1 MHESFVS
8 YRSFFYLKV
17 ALGLCTLAILAY
29 ALHDPADPPNG
40 GSWLGYTLGGLGA
53 ALIGWLAWFGVRRRS
68 YGGNT
73 SMVSAWL
80 SAHIY
85 LGSTLIV
92 ITTLHSGFQLGWNVH
107 TLAYVLTFLVVVTGF
122 YGLYTY
128 VAYPAAMT
136 ANRGGMTREQMI
148 AEVAELD
155 RECLQ
160 LADQVSQDAHK
171 VVLKSIEETVLGGSV
186 LEQLFGDPAR
196 RSSTQMLAQGL
207 DDIRKKIEARVAR
220 EIPDLQQVQNTEMT
234 AIGFLAG
241 QVMSEGAGPERLE
254 KIRRLFDLITRKRA
268 LVERIQ
274 RDIQYQAR
282 LQCWLYAHVPLTVG
296 LLVALTTHVL
306 SVFFYW

>member
-8 YRSFFYLKV
+8 YRNFFYLKV
-17 ALGLCTLAILAY
+17 ALGLCALAILAY
-29 ALHDPADPPNG
+29 ALHSPADPPNG
-40 GSWLGYTLGGLGA
+40 GTWLGYTLGTLGA
-53 ALIGWLAWFGVRRRS
+53 GLIGWLAWFGVRKRR

-73 SMVSAWL
+73 TLVSAWL

-85 LGSTLIV
+85 LGGALIV
-92 ITTLHSGFQLGWNVH
+92 IATLHSGFQLGWNVH
-107 TLAYVLTFLVVVTGF
+107 TLAYALTLLVVVTGL

-128 VAYPAAMT
+128 VAYPGAMT

-148 AEVAELD
+148 AEIAELD

-160 LADQVSQDAHK
+160 LADQVSQEAHQ
-171 VVLKSIEETVLGGSV
+171 VVLRSIEETVLGGSA

-196 RSSTQMLAQGL
+196 RSASQKLSQGL
-207 DDIRKKIEARVAR
+207 DDIRRKLEARIAR
-220 EIPDLQQVQNTEMT
+220 EIPDLAQVQNTEMT

-241 QVMSEGAGPERLE
+241 QVMSDGAGPERLE
-254 KIRRLFDLITRKRA
+254 RIRRLFDLITRKRA
-268 LVERIQ
+268 LVERVQ

-282 LQCWLYAHVPLTVG
+282 LQWWLYAHVPLTVG
-296 LLVALTTHVL
+296 LLVALVTHIL

>member
-8 YRSFFYLKV
+8 YRNFFYLKV
-17 ALGLCTLAILAY
+17 ALALCALAILAY
-29 ALHDPADPPNG
+29 ALHEPADPPNG
-40 GSWLGYTLGGLGA
+40 GTWLGYTLGALGA
-53 ALIGWLAWFGVRRRS
+53 GLVGWLAWFGVRKRR

-73 SMVSAWL
+73 TFVSAWL

-85 LGSTLIV
+85 LGASLLV

-107 TLAYVLTFLVVVTGF
+107 TLAYVLTWLVVVTGL

-128 VAYPAAMT
+128 VAYPTAMT

-148 AEVAELD
+148 AEISELD

-160 LADQVSQDAHK
+160 LADQVSQEAHQ
-171 VVLKSIEETVLGGSV
+171 VVLRSVEETVLGGTV

-196 RSSTQMLAQGL
+196 RSSSQKLSQGL
-207 DDIRKKIEARVAR
+207 EDVRRKLEARIAR
-220 EIPDLQQVQNTEMT
+220 EIPDLSTVQNTEMT

-241 QVMSEGAGPERLE
+241 QVMADGAGPERLE
-254 KIRRLFDLITRKRA
+254 KIRRLFDLITRRRA
-268 LVERIQ
+268 LVERVQ

-282 LQCWLYAHVPLTVG
+282 LQWWLYGHVPLTVG
-296 LLVALTTHVL
+296 LLVALTTHIV

>member
-160 LADQVSQDAHK
+160 LADQVNQDAHK

-306 SVFFYW
+306 AVFFYW

>member
-17 ALGLCTLAILAY
+17 ALGLCLIAILAY
-29 ALHDPADPPNG
+29 ALHNPADSPNG
-40 GSWLGYTLGGLGA
+40 GTWLGYTLGTLGA
-53 ALIGWLAWFGVRRRS
+53 GLVGWLSWFGVRKRRYS
-68 YGGNT
+68 GNT
-73 SMVSAWL
+73 SNVAAWL
-80 SAHIY
+80 SGHIY
-85 LGSTLIV
+85 LGAALIV

-107 TLAYVLTFLVVVTGF
+107 SLAYVLTVLVVASGF

-128 VAYPAAMT
+128 VSYPAVMT
-136 ANRGGMTREQMI
+136 ANRGGMTREAMI

-160 LADQVSQDAHK
+160 LADQVSKEAHQ
-171 VVLKSIEETVLGGSV
+171 VVLKSIEETVLGGAV

-196 RSSTQMLAQGL
+196 RSSSPHLSQGL
-207 DDIRKKIEARVAR
+207 DDIRQKLEARIAR
-220 EIPDLQQVQNTEMT
+220 EVPDLSQVQDTEMT

-241 QVMSEGAGPERLE
+241 QVMSDGAGPERLE
-254 KIRRLFDLITRKRA
+254 RVRRLFDLITRKRS
-268 LVERIQ
+268 LVERAQ

-282 LQCWLYAHVPLTVG
+282 LQFWLYAHVPMTVG
-296 LLVALTTHVL
+296 LLVALSTHIF

>member
-17 ALGLCTLAILAY
+17 ALGLCALAVLAY
-29 ALHDPADPPNG
+29 ALHNPADPPNG
-40 GSWLGYTLGGLGA
+40 GTWLGYTLGGIGA
-53 ALIGWLAWFGVRRRS
+53 GLIGWLSWFGVRKRS

-73 SMVSAWL
+73 SRVAAWL

-85 LGSTLIV
+85 LGGALIV

-107 TLAYVLTFLVVVTGF
+107 TLAYVLTLLVVVTGF

-128 VAYPAAMT
+128 VAYPTAMT

-160 LADQVSQDAHK
+160 LADQVSQEAHQA
-171 VVLKSIEETVLGGSV
+171 VLRSIEETVLGGSV

-196 RSSTQMLAQGL
+196 RSSSPNLAQGL
-207 DDIRKKIEARVAR
+207 DDVRKKLEARIAR
-220 EIPDLQQVQNTEMT
+220 EIPDLSQVQNTEMT

-241 QVMSEGAGPERLE
+241 QVMSDGAGPERLE

-268 LVERIQ
+268 LVERVQ

-282 LQCWLYAHVPLTVG
+282 LQCWLYFHVPLSVG
-296 LLVALTTHVL
+296 LLVALTTHIV

>member
-8 YRSFFYLKV
+8 YRNFFYLKL
-17 ALGLCTLAILAY
+17 ALGLCALAILAY
-29 ALHDPADPPNG
+29 ALHEPADPPNG
-40 GSWLGYTLGGLGA
+40 GTWLGYTLGTIGA
-53 ALIGWLAWFGVRRRS
+53 GLIGWLAWFGVRKRR

-73 SMVSAWL
+73 TLVAAWL

-85 LGSTLIV
+85 LGGALLV
-92 ITTLHSGFQLGWNVH
+92 VTTLHSGFQLGWNVH
-107 TLAYVLTFLVVVTGF
+107 TLAYALTWLVVVTGF

-128 VAYPAAMT
+128 VAYPTAMT

-148 AEVAELD
+148 AEIAELD

-160 LADQVSQDAHK
+160 LADGVGQEAHQ
-171 VVLKSIEETVLGGSV
+171 VVLRSIEETVLGGAA

-196 RSSTQMLAQGL
+196 RSASQKLSQGL
-207 DDIRKKIEARVAR
+207 DDIRRKIEARIAR
-220 EIPDLQQVQNTEMT
+220 EVPDLSQVRDTEMT

-241 QVMSEGAGPERLE
+241 QVMSEGTGPERLE
-254 KIRRLFDLITRKRA
+254 KIHRLFDLITRKRA
-268 LVERIQ
+268 LVERAQ

-296 LLVALTTHVL
+296 LLAALSIHIV